1 MTEVYQNCENYIS
14 MLRNLM
20 SLIQDYLLLT
30 DGDGRPG
37 GAKDS
42 LALVNGDYE
51 RREDNRI
58 CIWVLEI
65 KEDMYT

>member
-1 MTEVYQNCENYIS
+1 

-20 SLIQDYLLLT
+20 TLIQDYLLLS
-30 DGDGRPG
+30 DGDERPG

-42 LALVNGDYE
+42 LALVDGVYE

-58 CIWVLEI
+58 CIWVQEI
-65 KEDMYT
+65 WF